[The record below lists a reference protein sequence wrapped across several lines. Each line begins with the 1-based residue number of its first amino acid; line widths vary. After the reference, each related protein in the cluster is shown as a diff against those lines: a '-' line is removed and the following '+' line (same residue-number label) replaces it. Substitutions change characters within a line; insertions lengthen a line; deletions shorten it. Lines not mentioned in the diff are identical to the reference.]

1 MMRLSTAAFALLAAC
16 SSMPTNPTLTSRHF
30 GVDSNGQPA
39 TLWTLSNGHME
50 IDVTDHGATLVAVRV
65 PDRAGFAGDVILGF
79 DDVTGY
85 QSDANQYF
93 GCSTGRVC
101 NRIANGEFTL
111 EGYDYVLAK
120 NNGPHHLHGGGPRSL
135 DKVHWQADA
144 SASDSE
150 TPSIQFT
157 YLSRDGEEGYP
168 GELYV
173 SVTYTLTAEDQVQID
188 YEARTNKR
196 TLVNLTNHA
205 YWNLG
210 GAGSDTVLDHTL
222 QVDAD
227 NYTPTDEG
235 LIPTGEIATVLAT
248 PFDFRQPMGLG
259 VHIEALAKTPAL
271 GYDHN
276 LVLNGMAGTLR
287 QVAELHHAG
296 SGRSMT
302 IETTEPA
309 LQVYSGNFLNGQA
322 GKAGA
327 TYAKRSAVC
336 LETQH
341 YPDAVHHDN
350 FPSTE
355 LAPGETFQSTTRMT
369 FKAQ

>member
-1 MMRLSTAAFALLAAC
+1 M
-16 SSMPTNPTLTSRHF
+16 
-30 GVDSNGQPA
+30 
-39 TLWTLSNGHME
+39 
-50 IDVTDHGATLVAVRV
+50 
-65 PDRAGFAGDVILGF
+65 
-79 DDVTGY
+79 
-85 QSDANQYF
+85 
-93 GCSTGRVC
+93 
-101 NRIANGEFTL
+101 
-111 EGYDYVLAK
+111 
-120 NNGPHHLHGGGPRSL
+120 
-135 DKVHWQADA
+135 
-144 SASDSE
+144 SA
-150 TPSIQFT
+150 Q
-157 YLSRDGEEGYP
+157 L
-168 GELYV
+168 
-173 SVTYTLTAEDQVQID
+173 
-188 YEARTNKR
+188 
-196 TLVNLTNHA
+196 
-205 YWNLG
+205 LG
-210 GAGSDTVLDHTL
+210 GAGPDTVLDLTEP
-222 QVDAD
+222 VDAEI
-227 NYTPTDEG
+227 YTPTDEG

-355 LAPGETFQSTTRMT
+355 LAPGETVESVRACTGAPFEVADDVITRIARESARRSRGLMVRK
-369 FKAQ
+369 KAGFTIEMVRAVNTQWGALEAAIGKRMIALAIVLHLIVIT